1 MKNNNKEKLIDS
13 FENIDPDYIDSAA
26 EVYLGIPP
34 KKNNRQYL
42 RYIGLVAAA
51 AMLLFA
57 ILFVVLLSRRAP
69 EGPALTSLNSTLIN
83 ENPVVSI
90 TNNTA
95 EASSRAVV
103 TTPPTHD
110 GWHDG
115 FYFAKIGGQGIT
127 DSTPVTQTDPSITSA
142 ATYDQKGRYPAFI
155 LEHQNRASLVYN
167 EKNASMTP
175 IDPSKDQLYY
185 SKIKVDESVSYAI
198 NSRFNGEGWYVFYN
212 SNSFYYE
219 SYDVVSSSLLLDSK
233 GNVCS
238 LNLCMINGKVLVDN
252 DYRDVSA
259 MVLVEV
265 DVN

>member
-90 TNNTA
+90 TNNSA
-95 EASSRAVV
+95 EASSGAVV
-103 TTPPTHD
+103 TIPPTYD
-110 GWHDG
+110 GYDG
-115 FYFAKIGGQGIT
+115 FYFVKIGGQGIT
-127 DSTPVTQTDPSITSA
+127 DSTPVTQTDSSITSA
-142 ATYDQKGRYPAFI
+142 ETYDQKGRYPAFI
-155 LEHQNRASLVYN
+155 LEHQDRASIVYN

-175 IDPSKDQLYY
+175 IDPSKDQLNY

-198 NSRFNGEGWYVFYN
+198 NSRFNSEGLYVFYN

-219 SYDVVSSSLLLDSK
+219 SYDVVSSSMLLDSK

-238 LNLCMINGKVLVDN
+238 LNLCMINGKVLIDN